1 MGRFSTN
8 KISSYIE
15 SSSNSS
21 TVVKRSR
28 KPTQGSY
35 VTGLWNRDHEIE
47 EIFYLIDK
55 NKNGKISRR
64 ELQSFFKKNDCK
76 YKSKEVKEYI
86 KRIDQDGDGSISL
99 MELKQALRRA

>member
-1 MGRFSTN
+1 M
-8 KISSYIE
+8 
-15 SSSNSS
+15 
-21 TVVKRSR
+21 
-28 KPTQGSY
+28 Q
-35 VTGLWNRDHEIE
+35 DHEIE

-86 KRIDQDGDGSISL
+86 RRIDQDGDGSISL
-99 MELKQALRRA
+99 MELKQALRRP